1 ELNEISLVYKA
12 TISKPYVIKSKKRV
26 LHFWGWDYFV
36 DEEASKYVHKD
47 FPYWVDRNY
56 IKAEFHLITDRS
68 IDQTDS
74 YTRQECDIKSKYV
87 KHLVT
92 KKISKQG
99 ASCYIDYQPYH
110 NLTLSGKELDN
121 YIKVNKEIFDNNWG
135 IGIDILE

>member
-1 ELNEISLVYKA
+1 
-12 TISKPYVIKSKKRV
+12 
-26 LHFWGWDYFV
+26 
-36 DEEASKYVHKD
+36 
-47 FPYWVDRNY
+47 
-56 IKAEFHLITDRS
+56 TDRS

-74 YTRQECDIKSKYV
+74 YTRQGCDIKSKYV